1 MADRIWLNMEDLD
14 VVNNGLKAA
23 ITEFKEVS
31 DKNDAIEDAIG
42 RPAFDGKLRDKV
54 SDFESDWND
63 NREQLNE
70 KLTKVQEHL
79 QGILDGFREL
89 DTELATSMSDA
100 ERDQLRN
107 PGRDNQPV

>member
-1 MADRIWLNMEDLD
+1 MADQIWLNMEDLD
-14 VVNNGLKAA
+14 LVNEGLIAA
-23 ITEFKEVS
+23 ITEFTDVAEN
-31 DKNDAIEDAIG
+31 NDDVEEAIG
-42 RPAFDGKLRDKV
+42 RPAWDGKLRSKV

-63 NREQLNE
+63 NREKLTE

-100 ERDQLRN
+100 ERDLLNN
-107 PGRDNQPV
+107 PGHDNQPV